1 MLSDM
6 VRSLLTLNLPSLSTR
21 LLGCLLLVGVGSALA
36 PSAFAFDDPPAPA
49 ALLADLGTAA
59 TRLNYEGVVVYQRGT
74 ELSTLRVVHRG
85 QPGPEAER
93 IMSLDGPARE
103 VVRADGQVRCL
114 FADARDA
121 SLAQRAPSNPL
132 RFEAGFDLEQVDEL
146 YALETLGDARIAGR
160 SAFVVAIT
168 PLEATR
174 YGYLFFVDA
183 ETRMLLMSEVLDS
196 VGNVLERTRFV
207 EIRFPSVVA
216 AEALAPQL
224 DASLAVTRS
233 LADEPA
239 SKASEVSHR
248 AGPTS
253 TEDFRVGWL
262 PRGFAMRESKTAHL
276 VDDAQPVEHKVFGDG
291 LAMVSV
297 FVEPTAPTRALPVGD
312 APEPQQAEFTSV
324 GAMNAVSRVEKD
336 YRVTVVGELPRQ
348 AIARIAA
355 SVGRTN

>member
-1 MLSDM
+1 MARTLSP
-6 VRSLLTLNLPSLSTR
+6 LNRLFLNPR
-21 LLGCLLLVGVGSALA
+21 LLGCLLLAGAGFSLSYPAV
-36 PSAFAFDDPPAPA
+36 AFDDPPAPA

-59 TRLNYEGVVVYQRGT
+59 TRLNYEGVVVYQRGV

-132 RFEAGFDLEQVDEL
+132 RFEMGFELEQVDEL
-146 YALETLGDARIAGR
+146 YALETLGEARIAGR

-224 DASLAVTRS
+224 DASLAVTRA
-233 LADEPA
+233 LAGEPA
-239 SKASEVSHR
+239 SQASDAADS
-248 AGPTS
+248 AGPIS
-253 TEDFRVGWL
+253 IQDFRVGWL
-262 PRGFAMRESKTAHL
+262 PRGFSMRESRTASL
-276 VDDAQPVEHKVFGDG
+276 VADAQTVQHKVFGDG

-297 FVEPTAPTRALPVGD
+297 FVEPTTPTLAGRVD
-312 APEPQQAEFTSV
+312 KKPEPPQAEFASV
-324 GAMNAVSRVEKD
+324 GAMNAISRVEKD

-348 AIARIAA
+348 SIARIAA
-355 SVGRTN
+355 SVGRAN